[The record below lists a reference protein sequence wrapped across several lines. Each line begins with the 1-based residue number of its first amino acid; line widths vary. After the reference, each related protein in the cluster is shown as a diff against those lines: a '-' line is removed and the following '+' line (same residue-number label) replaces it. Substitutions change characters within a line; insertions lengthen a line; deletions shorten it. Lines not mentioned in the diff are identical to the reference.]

1 MIEILLDPNIAYLFL
16 VSGVLMAVMAVLSPG
31 TGLFEIGA
39 LFAFAIAGWQVY
51 NLPINWWALIVLL
64 IGVFPFLVA
73 VRRSGNY
80 IYLGLSILALV
91 IGSAFFF
98 RGEGFLPAVNL
109 WLALVVSLFSGLF
122 MWVVTSKTLE
132 AHLARPS
139 HDLGVLVG
147 AYGIART
154 NILEEGTVF
163 VNMEDWSAQSESPIK
178 EGQRVRVLS
187 REGFVLQVEAAGEN
201 T

>member
-1 MIEILLDPNIAYLFL
+1 MIELLLDPNIAYLFL
-16 VSGVLMAVMAVLSPG
+16 VSGVLLAVMALLSPG

-51 NLPINWWALIVLL
+51 NLPVNWWALIVLL

-80 IYLGLSILALV
+80 LYLALSILALV

-98 RGEGFLPAVNL
+98 RGEGFLPVVNP
-109 WLALVVSLFSGLF
+109 WLVLVVSLLSGLF

-132 AHLARPS
+132 AHQAKPS
-139 HDLGVLVG
+139 HDLGILVG
-147 AYGIART
+147 AYGFART
-154 NILEEGTVF
+154 DILEEGTVF

-178 EGQRVRVLS
+178 EGQRVRVLA